1 MASRM
6 RILLLIATLTTVPA
20 HADLYR
26 WVDPQTGSVKFSS
39 YPPPWFGDQALELSA
54 PAVEVLVYRV
64 PGAPKPAAEPVKP
77 SAAASILSA
86 LEARLAGLTQFFS
99 ALPANSDFSRA
110 GSGIQQQLEAY
121 QAVSAELDRLDPAGA
136 ARRRAQEVGVIE
148 TLRRGLEAQF
158 GTSLTPKPPAK
169 K

>member
-1 MASRM
+1 M
-6 RILLLIATLTTVPA
+6 RYALLIATLISAPSY
-20 HADLYR
+20 ADLYR

-39 YPPPWFGDQALELSA
+39 YPPPWFGDPAKEISA
-54 PAVEVLVYRV
+54 PATEVVVYRP
-64 PGAPKPAAEPVKP
+64 PGAPKPSAEPVKP

-86 LEARLAGLTQFFS
+86 LETRLAGLSQFFS
-99 ALPANSDFSRA
+99 ALPSNQDFSRA

-136 ARRRAQEVGVIE
+136 ARRRQQEAGVIE

-158 GTSLTPKPPAK
+158 GTSFAAKPPAK

>member
-1 MASRM
+1 M
-6 RILLLIATLTTVPA
+6 RLVLMIACLAALPA

-39 YPPPWFGDQALELSA
+39 YPPPWFGDQALE
-54 PAVEVLVYRV
+54 
-64 PGAPKPAAEPVKP
+64 PGAPATEVIVYHAPGAARPAAPVKP
-77 SAAASILSA
+77 SAVASA
-86 LEARLAGLTQFFS
+86 LAALETRLAGLTQFFS
-99 ALPANSDFSRA
+99 ALPSNQDFSRA

-121 QAVSAELDRLDPAGA
+121 QALRAELDRIDPAGA
-136 ARRRAQEVGVIE
+136 ARRRAQEAGVIE

-158 GTSLTPKPPAK
+158 GK

>member
-1 MASRM
+1 MMAGM
-6 RILLLIATLTTVPA
+6 RFLLLLAALAAPAA

-39 YPPPWFGDQALELSA
+39 YPPPWFGDQALELNA
-54 PAVEVLVYRV
+54 PAVEVVVYQA
-64 PGAPKPAAEPVKP
+64 PGAPKPAAAPVKP

-86 LEARLAGLTQFFS
+86 LETRLAGLTQFFS
-99 ALPANSDFSRA
+99 ALPPNADFSRA
-110 GSGIQQQLEAY
+110 GSGIQQQVEAY

-158 GTSLTPKPPAK
+158 AK

>member
-1 MASRM
+1 M
-6 RILLLIATLTTVPA
+6 IACLAAVPA

-39 YPPPWFGDQALELSA
+39 YPPPWFGEQALERNA
-54 PAVEVLVYRV
+54 PATEVIVYQR
-64 PGAPKPAAEPVKP
+64 PGGPRPAAPVKP
-77 SAAASILSA
+77 SAAASVVAA
-86 LEARLAGLTQFFS
+86 LETRLAGLTQFFS
-99 ALPANSDFSRA
+99 ALPSNQDFSRA

-121 QAVSAELDRLDPAGA
+121 QALSAELDRLDPAGA

-148 TLRRGLEAQF
+148 TLRRGLEAQL
-158 GTSLTPKPPAK
+158 GK

>member
-1 MASRM
+1 M
-6 RILLLIATLTTVPA
+6 IACLAALPV

-39 YPPPWFGDQALELSA
+39 YPPPWFGDQALERSA
-54 PAVEVLVYRV
+54 PATEVIVYHA
-64 PGAPKPAAEPVKP
+64 PGASTPAAPAKP
-77 SAAASILSA
+77 SAAANVLAA

-99 ALPANSDFSRA
+99 ALPSNQDFSRA

-121 QAVSAELDRLDPAGA
+121 QALSAELDRIDPAGT

-158 GTSLTPKPPAK
+158 GK

>member
-1 MASRM
+1 M
-6 RILLLIATLTTVPA
+6 IACLAALPV

-39 YPPPWFGDQALELSA
+39 YPPPWFGDQALELNA
-54 PAVEVLVYRV
+54 PATEVIVYQAS
-64 PGAPKPAAEPVKP
+64 GAAKPAPPVKP
-77 SAAASILSA
+77 SAAASVLSA
-86 LEARLAGLTQFFS
+86 LETRLAGLTQFFS
-99 ALPANSDFSRA
+99 ALPSNQDFSRA

-148 TLRRGLEAQF
+148 TLRRGLEVQF
-158 GTSLTPKPPAK
+158 GK

>member
-1 MASRM
+1 M
-6 RILLLIATLTTVPA
+6 IACLAAVPA

-39 YPPPWFGDQALELSA
+39 YPPPWFGDQALEQNA
-54 PAVEVLVYRV
+54 PATEVIVYQM
-64 PGAPKPAAEPVKP
+64 PGAAKPAVPVKP
-77 SAAASILSA
+77 SAAASVLAA
-86 LEARLAGLTQFFS
+86 LEARLAGLAQFFS
-99 ALPANSDFSRA
+99 ALPSNQDFSRA

-121 QAVSAELDRLDPAGA
+121 QALRAELDRIDPAGA

-158 GTSLTPKPPAK
+158 GRK
-169 K
+169 

>member
-1 MASRM
+1 MPSRM
-6 RILLLIATLTTVPA
+6 RILLLLATLTATPA

-39 YPPPWFGDQALELSA
+39 YPPPWFGDQARELHA
-54 PAVEVLVYRV
+54 PATEVVVYQA
-64 PGAPKPAAEPVKP
+64 PGAPRPAAAPVKP

-86 LEARLAGLTQFFS
+86 LESRLAGLRQFFS
-99 ALPANSDFSRA
+99 ALPPNADFSRA

-121 QAVSAELDRLDPAGA
+121 QALSAELDRLDPAGA
-136 ARRRAQEVGVIE
+136 ARRRAQEVGVME

-158 GTSLTPKPPAK
+158 GK

>member
-1 MASRM
+1 M
-6 RILLLIATLTTVPA
+6 IACLAVLPA

-39 YPPPWFGDQALELSA
+39 YPPPWFGDQALELRA
-54 PAVEVLVYRV
+54 PATEVIVYHA
-64 PGAPKPAAEPVKP
+64 PGAPKPAAPAKP
-77 SAAASILSA
+77 SAAASILAA
-86 LEARLAGLTQFFS
+86 LETRLAGLTQFFS
-99 ALPANSDFSRA
+99 ALPSNQDFSRA

-121 QAVSAELDRLDPAGA
+121 QALSAELDRIDPAGA

-148 TLRRGLEAQF
+148 TMRRGWEAQF
-158 GTSLTPKPPAK
+158 AK